1 MKVLLDA
8 KAVDDLQG
16 IFDWI
21 AEGSPRAADTVISR
35 IFESVERL
43 GAFPELGR
51 IGRDPGTREWVIP
64 GLPYIAVYEV
74 DREGDQLTVIAV
86 FHGAQDR

>member
-64 GLPYIAVYEV
+64 AS
-74 DREGDQLTVIAV
+74 LTLQSMRWTANVISSP
-86 FHGAQDR
+86 